1 MLRTYS
7 LRRTRIAAALAA
19 AVAYGP
25 TAHAQPSSAPAETPS
40 ENARVTPL
48 LTMPLGGI
56 PGKEGSMVTVEYP
69 PGGASPPHRHN
80 ANVFVYV
87 LEGAVVMQVEGG
99 EEMTL
104 AEGETF
110 HELPSDIHTVSRN
123 ASDTEPAKILV
134 FLVKDEG
141 APATEPLVSGAR
153 R

>member
-1 MLRTYS
+1 MLRTYW

-25 TAHAQPSSAPAETPS
+25 TAHAQPSSEPAETPS
-40 ENARVTPL
+40 TSARVAPL

-56 PGKEGSMVTVEYP
+56 PRKEGSMVTVEYP

-141 APATEPLVSGAR
+141 AP
-153 R
+153 

>member
-1 MLRTYS
+1 
-7 LRRTRIAAALAA
+7 
-19 AVAYGP
+19 
-25 TAHAQPSSAPAETPS
+25 
-40 ENARVTPL
+40 
-48 LTMPLGGI
+48 
-56 PGKEGSMVTVEYP
+56 MVTVEYP